1 MRTKNAAAVIFL
13 VAIWIFCPEVV
24 AQSGGVAP
32 AVVVAPVK
40 LQSFPLAAEALG
52 NARANESVDIRPK
65 ITATLTT
72 ISFEEGQ
79 NVVTGDI
86 LVELDNLEP
95 AADLAAAKATLVDSE
110 ARYKRSLELF
120 RTNVGSESQLLQDE
134 AKKIADEAMV
144 TVMEAR
150 LAYTVVRA
158 PFAGRIGLRRV
169 SVGSLVGPDTIITT
183 IDDTE
188 TIKLDFDLPEVYL
201 SRLQPGLTVRAR
213 SAAWPDELFSGT
225 VASVDTRVD
234 PISRTIK
241 VRSLLQNDKG
251 YLRPGMFL
259 TVTLLNE
266 NVNALVIPEQAL
278 IPERNVQSVFV
289 VGENEVAELRQ
300 VQIGR
305 RRPGEV
311 EILDGLEE
319 GERVIVD
326 GTQKARNGQPV
337 KILATAES

>member
-1 MRTKNAAAVIFL
+1 MKNTRLVAVIL
-13 VAIWIFCPEVV
+13 LAASLLYCPVV
-24 AQSGGVAP
+24 IAQHRGGTP

-79 NVVTGDI
+79 NVVAGDI

-110 ARYKRSLELF
+110 ARYQRSLELF

-158 PFAGRIGLRRV
+158 PFDGRIGLRL
-169 SVGSLVGPDTIITT
+169 SLIHI
-183 IDDTE
+183 
-188 TIKLDFDLPEVYL
+188 
-201 SRLQPGLTVRAR
+201 
-213 SAAWPDELFSGT
+213 
-225 VASVDTRVD
+225 
-234 PISRTIK
+234 
-241 VRSLLQNDKG
+241 
-251 YLRPGMFL
+251 
-259 TVTLLNE
+259 
-266 NVNALVIPEQAL
+266 
-278 IPERNVQSVFV
+278 
-289 VGENEVAELRQ
+289 
-300 VQIGR
+300 
-305 RRPGEV
+305 
-311 EILDGLEE
+311 
-319 GERVIVD
+319 
-326 GTQKARNGQPV
+326 
-337 KILATAES
+337 

>member
-1 MRTKNAAAVIFL
+1 MRTKNAAVIFL
-13 VAIWIFCPEVV
+13 VAIWIFCTEVV
-24 AQSGGVAP
+24 AQPGGAAP

-65 ITATLTT
+65 ITATLTS

-79 NVVTGDI
+79 NVVAGDV

-110 ARYKRSLELF
+110 ARYKRSRELF

-150 LAYTVVRA
+150 LAYTIVRA
-158 PFAGRIGLRRV
+158 PFDGRIGLRRV
-169 SVGSLVGPDTIITT
+169 SVGSLVGPGTIITT
-183 IDDTE
+183 IDDTA

-201 SRLQPGLTVRAR
+201 SRLQPGLTVEAR
-213 SAAWPDELFSGT
+213 SAAWPDQLFSGT

-241 VRSLLQNDKG
+241 VRSILQNDEG
-251 YLRPGMFL
+251 RLRPGMFL

-266 NVNALVIPEQAL
+266 NVMSLVIPEQAL

-289 VGENEVAELRQ
+289 VGENDVAELRQ

-305 RRPGEV
+305 RRPGDV
-311 EILDGLEE
+311 EILSGLSE

-337 KILATAES
+337 KIMAAMQP